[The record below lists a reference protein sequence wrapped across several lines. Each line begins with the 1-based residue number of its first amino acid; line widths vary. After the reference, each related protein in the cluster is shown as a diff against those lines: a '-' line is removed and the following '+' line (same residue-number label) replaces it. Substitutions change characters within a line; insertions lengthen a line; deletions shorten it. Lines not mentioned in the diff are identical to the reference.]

1 VVTTNCDEGDNDN
14 DVGNSDE
21 EIISVAEQDVKR

>member
-1 VVTTNCDEGDNDN
+1 VVTTNCDEGDNDK

-21 EIISVAEQDVKR
+21 ELIAIAERDVKR